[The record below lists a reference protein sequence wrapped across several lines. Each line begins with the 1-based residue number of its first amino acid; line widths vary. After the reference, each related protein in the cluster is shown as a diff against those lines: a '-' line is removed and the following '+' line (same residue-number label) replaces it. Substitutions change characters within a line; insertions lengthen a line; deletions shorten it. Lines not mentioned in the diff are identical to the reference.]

1 MKYSFKFN
9 VEISYPYFRYR
20 VCSYDQQKPY
30 LRHLIYLCSEKYLA
44 SLKQTSTSICSFWKK
59 KMMNKFCIKGFYEGI
74 FINIYD
80 LTQYSL
86 YTYIRARSASRST
99 VVMTQWDYSFF
110 GRRII
115 SIFPS
120 FYYVNSW
127 IECTSNS
134 YLLMSN
140 ESKRKK

>member
-1 MKYSFKFN
+1 MKYHIHILGIEFVHMTNRNLTYDISFIYAQK
-9 VEISYPYFRYR
+9 IS
-20 VCSYDQQKPY
+20 S
-30 LRHLIYLCSEKYLA
+30 LIKTDIYVNMQFLE
-44 SLKQTSTSICSFWKK
+44 KK
-59 KMMNKFCIKGFYEGI
+59 KMMNRFCIKGFYEGI